1 MCECVNALVFSQPL
15 LRHRRGVP
23 AAWLA
28 VAARELD
35 ERTITEGSPKDC
47 QTVIDVSGNKMKT
60 IALLKKKNSMDK
72 LILQDN
78 KPQNE
83 VLFSDVCQIID
94 GARERIATY
103 LNTEICL
110 TNWYVGKRIKE
121 DVLYNQRAEYGKQV
135 LKTLSARLTEK
146 YGSGWSVYKL
156 QHCVRAAYTFTEEE
170 IMYATRTQLNWTHLR
185 SLMGIKD
192 PLERQFYAHL
202 CGVEHWDTRTLD
214 EKIDG
219 QLYQRSAISRK
230 PEAIIKQELED
241 AKNTN
246 HLLPDMVF
254 RSSYF
259 FDMLGLPDIFS
270 EKDLENAIVTQMES
284 FIGEMGSDFT
294 FVARQKRITVDATDY
309 YLDLLFFHRELRRLV
324 AIDLKLGKFKPEHEG
339 LMLLYLRYLNQNERK
354 KWEESPIGLI
364 LCSEG
369 NTEHIEYLML
379 DNDSPIKVAQY
390 YTKLPDKKLLAEK
403 LRKAIAIA
411 RENIRENND

>member
-1 MCECVNALVFSQPL
+1 ML
-15 LRHRRGVP
+15 LFKSNTM
-23 AAWLA
+23 
-28 VAARELD
+28 
-35 ERTITEGSPKDC
+35 ERI
-47 QTVIDVSGNKMKT
+47 
-60 IALLKKKNSMDK
+60 
-72 LILQDN
+72 ILQDD
-78 KPQNE
+78 KLQNE
-83 VLFSDVCQIID
+83 ALFGDICQIID
-94 GARERIATY
+94 GARGRIATY

-135 LKTLSARLTEK
+135 LKTLSVRLTEK
-146 YGSGWSVYKL
+146 YGSGWSEKQL
-156 QHCVRAAYTFTEEE
+156 RHCLRSAETFSEDE
-170 IMYATRTQLNWTHLR
+170 IVSATRRQLTWTHIKK
-185 SLMGIKD
+185 LMYIKD

-202 CGVEHWDTRTLD
+202 CTVEHWDTRTLD

-230 PEAIIKQELED
+230 PEDVISKELEET
-241 AKNTN
+241 KNTN
-246 HLLPDMVF
+246 RLLPDMVF

-259 FDMLGLPDIFS
+259 FDMLGLPDYFS
-270 EKDLENAIVTQMES
+270 EKDLENAIITQMEA

-294 FVARQKRITVDATDY
+294 FVARQKRITVDSTDY

-339 LMLLYLRYLNQNERK
+339 QMLLYLRYLNQNERK
-354 KWEESPIGLI
+354 EWEESPIGLV

-390 YTKLPDKKLLAEK
+390 YTKLPDKRLLAEK

-411 RENIRENND
+411 RENISEKKD